1 MLRFVAGLLIGGA
14 LTWFV
19 TQQASPAVSAP
30 ARSTPAS
37 THASTPAPSPTSL
50 EAAQALARR
59 TGKAVPITL
68 IYTEQQLTD
77 SAVAGMPRSYSGIN
91 LSDPRVRLQTGVVVF
106 AANAQWG
113 FISGTLQTIAVP
125 QATNGR
131 PILNMTSATI
141 AGISLPDS
149 IRQSIEQELQRQLD
163 AAVPSNLQVTGIT
176 VANGS
181 LAAQALVS
189 P

>member
-14 LTWFV
+14 LTWLV
-19 TQQASPAVSAP
+19 TQEASPAVATS
-30 ARSTPAS
+30 ARSPVAS
-37 THASTPAPSPTSL
+37 TAAPSPTSL
-50 EAAQALARR
+50 EAALAVARR
-59 TGKAVPITL
+59 TGKAVPIPL
-68 IYTEQQLTD
+68 VYTEQQLTD
-77 SAVAGMPRSYSGIN
+77 FAVAGMPRSYSGIN

-106 AANAQWG
+106 TANAQWG
-113 FISGTLQTIAVP
+113 FISGSLQTIAVP
-125 QATNGR
+125 QASNGR

-176 VANGS
+176 VANGT
-181 LAAQALVS
+181 LAVQALVS

>member
-1 MLRFVAGLLIGGA
+1 MLRFVAGLLVGGS
-14 LTWFV
+14 LVWLV
-19 TQQASPAVSAP
+19 TQQMSPPATAP
-30 ARSTPAS
+30 ARSPAAATPL
-37 THASTPAPSPTSL
+37 PSPTSL
-50 EAAQALARR
+50 EAALALARR
-59 TGKAVPITL
+59 SGKAVPITL

-77 SAVAGMPRSYSGIN
+77 SAIAGMPRSYSGIS
-91 LSDPRVRLQTGVVVF
+91 LSDPRVRLQTGIVVF
-106 AANAQWG
+106 TANAQWG

-125 QATNGR
+125 QAVNGR
-131 PILNMTSATI
+131 PVLNMTSATI

-176 VANGS
+176 VANGT
-181 LAAQALVS
+181 LAVQALAS